1 MLTRCRCLVLGAA
14 RCRMPRK
21 GWETWPSDGM
31 SPGPTDVQVDEI
43 MMPSRIADPTR
54 SPRLVPLCRRGTL
67 LDSAFLSVVILSSTL
82 LYVTRLGFYSDDWA
96 FLSIMSTSDD
106 RSLLGLWHQQYQ
118 FNANLQMRP
127 TQVLYQAVLFTLFGL
142 EPLGYHIVNALM
154 ITIMTVLVYWVLRE
168 LGLSRSVA
176 IAVAAAYGLIPNYST
191 DRFWFAAF
199 GYTLTMAFYLLSLYA
214 DLRAAR
220 SRSQSLLWWKL
231 IALLGLLAASLGYEV
246 VLPLL
251 LLNVVLT
258 WWHARRLHAA
268 GLSGR
273 LGRWGAIL
281 FLGSNI
287 FMIAALLVY
296 KSVTA
301 QGVGLPPD
309 ETAFYAVRLV
319 VGAVVV
325 NYGTYGL
332 GLPYALIWGARN
344 ASGLILVSGLGL
356 ALLVLGY
363 LNLVARH
370 EGGFPGRT
378 AWRRLIAG
386 GLVVFA
392 LGYAIFLSTGRI
404 GFSSTGIFNRVA
416 GLGWLCTMFQSSLV
430 RRRCF
435 AALIAGLCGAG
446 FVIDNVLAVAWA
458 SAWSRERIVLEE
470 IQESLPVLPSHGT
483 LIVHRICPYVG
494 PAIVY
499 ESNFDLASALRLTY
513 GDPTLKADVVTDR
526 LSIGQDGLKTQFYGF
541 TSIYPY
547 SSSLLL
553 YDLQERRVVS
563 LSDVQAAT
571 RYLGANDSGSSMNC
585 TGGVPGRGAL
595 VLPTDELYLR
605 LEARGFHP

>member
-1 MLTRCRCLVLGAA
+1 
-14 RCRMPRK
+14 
-21 GWETWPSDGM
+21 
-31 SPGPTDVQVDEI
+31 
-43 MMPSRIADPTR
+43 MMPSGIAGPSS
-54 SPRLVPLCRRGTL
+54 SPRMALLHRRGNL
-67 LDSAFLSVVILSSTL
+67 LDSAFLSVVILSSAL

-106 RSLLGLWHQQYQ
+106 RSLLGLWQQQYQ

-142 EPLGYHIVNALM
+142 EPLGYHIVNTLM
-154 ITIMTVLVYWVLRE
+154 ITIVTVLLYWVLRE
-168 LGLSRSVA
+168 LGLSRSIA
-176 IAVAAAYGLIPNYST
+176 IAVAAVYGLIPNYST

-199 GYTLTMAFYLLSLYA
+199 GYMLTMAFYLLSLYA

-220 SRSQSLLWWKL
+220 SRSWSLLGWKL
-231 IALLGLLAASLGYEV
+231 VALLGLLAASLGYEV
-246 VLPLL
+246 VIPLL
-251 LLNVVLT
+251 LLNVALM
-258 WWHARRLHAA
+258 WLHARRLHDA

-273 LGRWGAIL
+273 LGRWGASL

-287 FMIAALLVY
+287 LMIAVLLAY

-332 GLPYALIWGARN
+332 GLPYAVMWSGGN
-344 ASGLILVSGLGL
+344 ANGLILLFGLGL
-356 ALLVLGY
+356 ALFVLGY

-378 AWRRLIAG
+378 AWRRLTAG

-392 LGYAIFLSTGRI
+392 LGYSIFWSTGRI

-416 GLGWLCTMFQSSLV
+416 IAGALGFALSMVAGLGWLCTKFQSSLV

-446 FVIDNVLAVAWA
+446 FLINNVLAVAWA
-458 SAWSRERIVLEE
+458 SAWNKERMVLEE
-470 IQESLPVLPSHGT
+470 IQEALPVLPPHGT
-483 LIVHRICPYVG
+483 LIIHKMCPYVG

-499 ESNFDLASALRLTY
+499 ESSFDLASALQLTY
-513 GDPTLKADVVTDR
+513 GDPTLKADVATDR
-526 LSIGQDGLKTQFYGF
+526 LVIGQDGLRTQFYGF
-541 TSIYPY
+541 RSMYPY
-547 SSSLLL
+547 SRRLLL
-553 YDLQERRVVS
+553 YDHEKKRVAS
-563 LSDVQAAT
+563 LSDVQAAR
-571 RYLGANDSGSSMNC
+571 RYLGAHDPGSSMSC
-585 TGGVPGRGAL
+585 ARGAPGRGAL
-595 VLPTDELYLR
+595 IFPTDELYLR